1 MKPLKI
7 VIDTNVIVSGLRSS
21 LGASY
26 KLLSLVGDE
35 RFECCLSV
43 ALVLEYE
50 SAIKRAATG
59 IKLSAEEKDQVLD
72 FLCASGRHQK
82 VHFLW
87 RPQLK
92 DPGDDMVLELAVA
105 AGAEAIVTFNRS
117 DFKGSEKFGI
127 KIVSPQEF
135 LGRLGGR
142 S

>member
-7 VIDTNVIVSGLRSS
+7 VVDTNVIVSGLRSS

-35 RFECCLSV
+35 RFEYFLSV

-59 IKLSAEEKDQVLD
+59 IKLSAEEKDHVLD

-92 DPGDDMVLELAVA
+92 DPGDDMVLELAAA
-105 AGAEAIVTFNRS
+105 AGAEAIVTFNQA
-117 DFKGSEKFGI
+117 DFKGSERFGV

-135 LGRLGGR
+135 LRRLGGR

>member
-1 MKPLKI
+1 MKVTRI

-26 KLLSLVGDE
+26 KILGLVGSGS
-35 RFECCLSV
+35 FEHCLSV

-50 SAIKRAATG
+50 SVIKRAGSG
-59 IKLSAEEKDQVLD
+59 IKLSSQEKDQFLD
-72 FLCASGRHQK
+72 FLCMSGTHHK

-87 RPQLK
+87 RPQLR

-105 AGAEAIVTFNRS
+105 AEAKSIVTFNNT

-127 KIVSPQEF
+127 KVISPREF
-135 LGRLGGR
+135 LGRLGGMP
-142 S
+142 